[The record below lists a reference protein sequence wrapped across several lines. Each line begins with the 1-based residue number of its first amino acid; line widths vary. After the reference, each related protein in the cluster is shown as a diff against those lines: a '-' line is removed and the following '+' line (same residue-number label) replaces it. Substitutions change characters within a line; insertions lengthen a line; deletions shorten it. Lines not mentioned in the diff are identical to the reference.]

1 MDILSLQHPLNYSD
15 NYQQNDSS
23 LWIEEEYSNSNS
35 SDPVAYILGGENV
48 PSTDVTPESL
58 LCTVISVACEC
69 HSYYQFYN
77 MEEKLIL
84 GLISLPI
91 ISFGLCANILS
102 ICIFTHRVMR
112 GSPINW
118 YLAVL
123 SCSDTIILFSAFF
136 VLALPRLG
144 EYLMVWW
151 ATSFR

>member
-1 MDILSLQHPLNYSD
+1 MDILALQHPVNYSD
-15 NYQQNDSS
+15 TYNKNDS
-23 LWIEEEYSNSNS
+23 LWIEEDYSSNNT
-35 SDPVAYILGGENV
+35 DPVAYILGSENEIE
-48 PSTDVTPESL
+48 STPESL

-77 MEEKLIL
+77 MEEKLVL

-91 ISFGLCANILS
+91 ISFGLCANLLS